1 MRGDLPYSIK
11 RKSESFSKR
20 EKEIAVD
27 FRSCTGSQ
35 CPFKGSCTYING
47 LREAKEANVII
58 GNHALMFS
66 WPRGLPRPSHIVVDE
81 AHKIEDEA
89 TKAFS
94 VEVSQENLESF
105 LSQLAHMQGMGSL
118 FYLLAQTESSP
129 GESSDVIRKLKTKVE
144 DMSEILEDHLP
155 LLAEKMERYFKKMPR
170 YTDIYWNEFPMMKK
184 ENASDTLSL
193 SIFNHLDSILFSLGS
208 LYKDLVPFE
217 AKFEGMSFKEE
228 AKVSALT
235 RFRTFLGFLEDIF
248 AGFGGILELKEGMSH
263 SMKFHKDKGYL
274 FLSAPIDIGK
284 FLYEGL
290 LNNSSSVVFTSAT
303 LANAEGDK
311 GVKGIEWA
319 TGYSYLDPKKRFQ
332 KGFFLPAVFDYKN
345 KTKVFLCDDGL
356 HFGHADF
363 VKETL
368 DTLSHLVREIEGGA
382 LFLFSA
388 KKRFEVAAEI
398 LLEKFEGEIP
408 LFIQGM
414 GNNVVEDFKK
424 EVGRHKRGVL
434 VGMESFGEGIDIPG
448 KDLQFIFID
457 KIPDMRM
464 DLVIKDRRDFY
475 DKNIGNEFTDY
486 YLSHRTRSLHQKLGR
501 LLRTETDRGGVII
514 VDSRVKKWKGP
525 TMEKVKKL
533 MEPYNI
539 ERVPMA
545 QACDEI
551 KAFLTPCP

>member
-1 MRGDLPYSIK
+1 
-11 RKSESFSKR
+11 
-20 EKEIAVD
+20 
-27 FRSCTGSQ
+27 
-35 CPFKGSCTYING
+35 
-47 LREAKEANVII
+47 
-58 GNHALMFS
+58 MFS

-94 VEVSQENLESF
+94 IEVSQENLEG
-105 LSQLAHMQGMGSL
+105 LLNQLVHMQGMGSL
-118 FYLLAQTESSP
+118 FYLLAQTESVR
-129 GESSDVIRKLKTKVE
+129 GESSETIQKLKTKAE
-144 DMSEILEDHLP
+144 DVGEILGDHLP
-155 LLAEKMERYFKKMPR
+155 LLAEKVERYFKKMPR
-170 YTDIYWNEFPMMKK
+170 YTEIYWNELPMLKK
-184 ENASDTLSL
+184 ENVADTLTL
-193 SIFNHLDSILFSLGS
+193 ALFNHLESIHFSLGN

-217 AKFEGMSFKEE
+217 SKFEGMSFKED
-228 AKVSALT
+228 ARVSALT
-235 RFRTFLGFLEDIF
+235 RFRTFLGFLEDLF
-248 AGFGGILELKEGMSH
+248 SGVQGLLELKEGMTH
-263 SMKFHKDKGYL
+263 SMKFHKERGYL
-274 FLSAPIDIGK
+274 FLSSPIDIGK
-284 FLYEGL
+284 FLHEGL

-319 TGYSYLDPKKRFQ
+319 TGYSYLEPNKRF
-332 KGFFLPAVFDYKN
+332 KEGTFLPAVFNYRE
-345 KTKVFLCDDGL
+345 KTKVLLCDDTH
-356 HFGHADF
+356 HFGHVDF
-363 VKETL
+363 VK
-368 DTLSHLVREIEGGA
+368 DTMEILSRLVREIDGGA

-424 EVGRHKRGVL
+424 EVGRHKKGL
-434 VGMESFGEGIDIPG
+434 LIGMESFGEGIDIPG

-464 DLVIKDRRDFY
+464 DLVIKERRDFY
-475 DKNIGNEFTDY
+475 QKNFGNEFTDY

-501 LLRTETDRGGVII
+501 LLRTENDRGGVII

-539 ERVPMA
+539 ERMPIKE
-545 QACDEI
+545 ACEEI
-551 KAFLTPCP
+551 KKFLTPNL